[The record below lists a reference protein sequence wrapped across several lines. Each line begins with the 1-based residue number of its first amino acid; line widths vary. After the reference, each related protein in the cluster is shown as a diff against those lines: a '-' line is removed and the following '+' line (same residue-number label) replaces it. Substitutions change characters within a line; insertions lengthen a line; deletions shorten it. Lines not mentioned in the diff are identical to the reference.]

1 VIGVGG
7 VDGVASGRARSE
19 WPAPA
24 ALVLSRRVG
33 FGLCEGAVIPG
44 GGSVSKVIANPA
56 MLHALR
62 QEASMLRGEAR
73 KVPL

>member
-1 VIGVGG
+1 MASPAGARG
-7 VDGVASGRARSE
+7 ASGPPPLPSCFQE
-19 WPAPA
+19 G
-24 ALVLSRRVG
+24 SG